1 MMLLLARPTTYH
13 ACILQCGPEY
23 ATAQQR
29 SRALLYASL
38 AVSPLSHAPLPS
50 NLAACNPGDTCH
62 NMFRALPLGIAGLL
76 PRPLLSV
83 LDLISGPRGR
93 GQVPHPTDAMYNDFA
108 GNASDNHQSPF
119 KQAQQQIQPVTS
131 ALPGSRLPLDAA
143 VRGCRRAGRWR
154 WGFIYCL

>member
-1 MMLLLARPTTYH
+1 MRPSMRTRVPIHTT
-13 ACILQCGPEY
+13 AI
-23 ATAQQR
+23 ATAIAR
-29 SRALLYASL
+29 FPYYL
-38 AVSPLSHAPLPS
+38 PLSLTPLLS